1 MPEMYLRLPGFTY
14 SSCRPFTKSKEK
26 ILKFEETGDQRSNY
40 ENKLD
45 KVCFQHH
52 MAYGDFKDLTRRT
65 AANKLLHDKAFN
77 IAKNLKCD
85 GYQHELV
92 SMVYKCFDENTEGG
106 ASKI

>member
-1 MPEMYLRLPGFTY
+1 MLVDHLQ
-14 SSCRPFTKSKEK
+14 KNKEK
-26 ILKFEETGDQRSNY
+26 ILKFEETGVQRCIY
-40 ENKLD
+40 ENKLN
-45 KVCFQHH
+45 KACFQHH
-52 MAYGDFKDLTRRT
+52 MAYGNFKDLTRRT